1 MPKRNR
7 NSCLA
12 VRLTLVVL
20 AAASACAAVPGE
32 PLRAVREV
40 LALSSDVLAQK
51 PAVHLRGVVTYFK
64 AEGIPDLVVQDETGG
79 IFVGQGER
87 ESGRALKAGM
97 VVEVVGTAGPGNFS
111 PSVQSTRAVKRA
123 LALKLAWLAQEQ
135 SLTKSEMAARMKTS
149 RAAVDRLLDADNP
162 SVTLATLGKAARA
175 LGCRVKIELVP
186 A

>member
-1 MPKRNR
+1 MSLNSPGAESASTINNMNKNKNR
-7 NSCLA
+7 GSDL
-12 VRLTLVVL
+12 RDLLREDGVL
-20 AAASACAAVPGE
+20 E
-32 PLRAVREV
+32 
-40 LALSSDVLAQK
+40 
-51 PAVHLRGVVTYFK
+51 
-64 AEGIPDLVVQDETGG
+64 
-79 IFVGQGER
+79 
-87 ESGRALKAGM
+87 
-97 VVEVVGTAGPGNFS
+97 VVEA
-111 PSVQSTRAVKRA
+111 RAVKRA